1 MEALIQPQRAAER
14 PNPAVVV
21 LGSTSPIA
29 RAIALE
35 LARAGCDIV
44 LGARDEEENARIARD
59 ITVRTGMQAWPVTF
73 DAEDFASHAALLEG
87 CLQAAGAIDGMVAG
101 FGYMDEQA
109 RGQADFAVA
118 RRTIDINYTACVSL
132 CELFAAYFEKRG
144 TARAPF
150 AKTFIA
156 VISSV
161 AGDRGRQSNYI
172 YGSTK
177 SALSAYLQGLR
188 NRLFHTGVDV
198 VTIKPGFVD
207 TRMTF
212 ARDLKAAADP
222 AAVGQSIVRAIR
234 KRRDVVYVPW
244 PWRYIMLIIRHI
256 PEFVFKRLRM

>member
-1 MEALIQPQRAAER
+1 MEALIEPQAAAECS
-14 PNPAVVV
+14 NPAVVV

-29 RAIALE
+29 RAVALE

-44 LGARDEEENARIARD
+44 LGARDEEENTRIACD
-59 ITVRTGMQAWPVTF
+59 IAVRTGVQTWTLAF
-73 DAEDFASHAALLEG
+73 DAEDFQSHPALLGRCIE
-87 CLQAAGAIDGMVAG
+87 LAGKLDGMVAA

-109 RGQADFAVA
+109 KGQAEFAVA

-132 CELFAAYFEKRG
+132 CELFAAHFEKQPA
-144 TARAPF
+144 ARAPF
-150 AKTFIA
+150 KKPFIA

-198 VTIKPGFVD
+198 CTVKPGFVD

-212 ARDLKAAADP
+212 ARDLKAAAEP
-222 AAVGQSIVRAIR
+222 GAVGKSIVRAIC
-234 KRRDVVYVPW
+234 KGRDVVYVPW

-256 PEFVFKRLRM
+256 PELVFKRLRM